1 MAPIPA
7 LKLHEGVPPSSCTE
21 SPNAVLANIKKID
34 VFTLNQRE
42 KLGDEDDLRCIS

>member
-21 SPNAVLANIKKID
+21 SPNAVLVKKID